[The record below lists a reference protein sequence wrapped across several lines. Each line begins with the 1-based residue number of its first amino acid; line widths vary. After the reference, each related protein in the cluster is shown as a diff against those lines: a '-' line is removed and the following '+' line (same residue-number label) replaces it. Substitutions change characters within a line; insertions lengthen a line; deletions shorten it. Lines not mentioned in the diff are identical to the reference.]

1 MRGDLAEA
9 SRLAGEDLTAY
20 DSVQFPLFAPRY
32 GHWMG
37 ESFTE
42 VVMLRMLAEPDF
54 LPEWLA
60 RQTDSEA
67 AAALVRCGPPDALRP
82 CRADEPALAQMARV
96 CARGGEPT
104 VARVAQQ
111 SGCAV
116 PDPNG
121 DYPVPGLP

>member
-1 MRGDLAEA
+1 
-9 SRLAGEDLTAY
+9 
-20 DSVQFPLFAPRY
+20 
-32 GHWMG
+32 
-37 ESFTE
+37 
-42 VVMLRMLAEPDF
+42 MLRMLAEPDF

-116 PDPNG
+116 SSG
-121 DYPVPGLP
+121 VWLPHKMDSRRCHPFRFQRPLGPSFSDTPCHNHNRLGSLNSIFFR